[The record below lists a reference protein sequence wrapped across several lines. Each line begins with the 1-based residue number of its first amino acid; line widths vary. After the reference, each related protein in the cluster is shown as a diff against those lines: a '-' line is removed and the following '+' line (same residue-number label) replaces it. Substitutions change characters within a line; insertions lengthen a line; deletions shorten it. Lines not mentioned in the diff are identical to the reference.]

1 MPRTP
6 HWGRACTGKTYS
18 RLIRSILRT
27 GEGCAGRAAPLPHPA
42 LRMREGAPVYL
53 QAGNRPPRRTPRAGR
68 DTRPVPVMVP
78 PVPPALRALEGTPR
92 TDGERPST
100 ATLRMREGGLPWE
113 AREPHRSVAGKGVPW
128 GFMGFRRFRR
138 LLKNAS
144 VMERSKQSHLEKT
157 LPFQHAVQTHR
168 SNLLTGPLEEG
179 PLPRSFFPILAETR
193 YSLAECEKTGGTRA
207 RYTGHRTKNPKRESH
222 PEIYGGAPCPR

>member
-18 RLIRSILRT
+18 RLNTLHTPHRGGLRRT
-27 GEGCAGRAAPLPHPA
+27 GRPTSSPRTPHAGR
-42 LRMREGAPVYL
+42 GTS
-53 QAGNRPPRRTPRAGR
+53 NRWRTPLHRHTPHAGR
-68 DTRPVPVMVP
+68 RDGNLTRS
-78 PVPPALRALEGTPR
+78 
-92 TDGERPST
+92 PS
-100 ATLRMREGGLPWE
+100 AFVALRMREGGLPWE
-113 AREPHRSVAGKGVPW
+113 AREPHRPVAGKGVPW

-144 VMERSKQSHLEKT
+144 VMARTKQSHLEKT
-157 LPFQHAVQTHR
+157 LPFQHAVQKHR
-168 SNLLTGPLEEG
+168 SNPLTGPLEEG

>member
-1 MPRTP
+1 MRKTAASSRAAHSALGKGLYGENILSADTLHTPHRGGLRRTGRPTSSPRTP
-6 HWGRACTGKTYS
+6 H
-18 RLIRSILRT
+18 
-27 GEGCAGRAAPLPHPA
+27 
-42 LRMREGAPVYL
+42 
-53 QAGNRPPRRTPRAGR
+53 AGR
-68 DTRPVPVMVP
+68 DTSNRW
-78 PVPPALRALEGTPR
+78 RTPLHRR
-92 TDGERPST
+92 TPHAGRRDGNLTRSPS
-100 ATLRMREGGLPWE
+100 AFVALRMREGGLPWE
-113 AREPHRSVAGKGVPW
+113 AREPHRPVAGKGVPW

-144 VMERSKQSHLEKT
+144 VMARTKQSHLEKT
-157 LPFQHAVQTHR
+157 LPFQHAVQKHR
-168 SNLLTGPLEEG
+168 SNPLTGPLEEG

>member
-1 MPRTP
+1 MRKTAASSRAAHSALGKGLYGENILSADTLHTPHRGGLRRTGRPTSSPRTP
-6 HWGRACTGKTYS
+6 RVGRGTS
-18 RLIRSILRT
+18 NRWRT
-27 GEGCAGRAAPLPHPA
+27 PLH
-42 LRMREGAPVYL
+42 
-53 QAGNRPPRRTPRAGR
+53 RRTPHTGR
-68 DTRPVPVMVP
+68 RDGNLTRS
-78 PVPPALRALEGTPR
+78 
-92 TDGERPST
+92 PSAST
-100 ATLRMREGGLPWE
+100 TLRMREGGLPWE
-113 AREPHRSVAGKGVPW
+113 AREPHRPVAGKGVPW

-144 VMERSKQSHLEKT
+144 VMARTKQSHLEKT
-157 LPFQHAVQTHR
+157 LPFQHAVQKHR
-168 SNLLTGPLEEG
+168 SNPLTGPLEEG

>member
-1 MPRTP
+1 MRKTAAIPRAAHSALGKGLYGENILSADTLHTPHRGGLRRTGRPTSSPRTP
-6 HWGRACTGKTYS
+6 HVGRDTS
-18 RLIRSILRT
+18 NRWRT
-27 GEGCAGRAAPLPHPA
+27 PLH
-42 LRMREGAPVYL
+42 
-53 QAGNRPPRRTPRAGR
+53 RRTPHAGR
-68 DTRPVPVMVP
+68 RDGNLTRSLL
-78 PVPPALRALEGTPR
+78 A
-92 TDGERPST
+92 S

-128 GFMGFRRFRR
+128 GFMGFRHFRR

-144 VMERSKQSHLEKT
+144 VMAHTKQSHLEKT

-193 YSLAECEKTGGTRA
+193 YSLAECEKTGKTEGAYR
-207 RYTGHRTKNPKRESH
+207 RVMGRDPKTGPFPH
-222 PEIYGGAPCPR
+222 PPRIRLEAKP

>member
-6 HWGRACTGKTYS
+6 HWGRACTGKTYC

-42 LRMREGAPVYL
+42 LR
-53 QAGNRPPRRTPRAGR
+53 TW
-68 DTRPVPVMVP
+68 
-78 PVPPALRALEGTPR
+78 EGTPR

-100 ATLRMREGGLPWE
+100 AAFRMREGGLPWK
-113 AREPHRSVAGKGVPW
+113 AREPHRPVAGKGVPW
-128 GFMGFRRFRR
+128 GFMEFRRFRR

-144 VMERSKQSHLEKT
+144 VMARTKQSHLEKT
-157 LPFQHAVQTHR
+157 LPFQHAVQKHR

-222 PEIYGGAPCPR
+222 PEIYGGVPCPR